1 LPAHRRPLGDVEG
14 PLADFAR
21 ELRALRDSASPP
33 VPVREIARPTGKY
46 KPEDPRRDRP
56 AKQTIYAALSGKQ
69 LPTEETL
76 EVMVQAW
83 AANGKK
89 DLHYWRT
96 RRREVQEKLALSAE
110 ERSTKPFSHYVKT
123 LFQDVLKIID
133 HSVEAAAFH
142 RKLATVIDKKRKN
155 PILTS
160 GYPEKTA
167 YAVYSGY
174 RLPSEDVLNDFIRI
188 AEASDEEVEAL
199 RELWRS
205 AVVSVGYL
213 AAMVILAGGQGLM
226 ANAELREM
234 SIDAMRP

>member
-1 LPAHRRPLGDVEG
+1 MPAHRRPLGDAEG

-21 ELRALRDSASPP
+21 ELRALRDSAHPP
-33 VPVREIARPTGKY
+33 IPVREITRPAGKY

-76 EVMVQAW
+76 EVMVRAW
-83 AANGKK
+83 AANGK
-89 DLHYWRT
+89 DDFHYWKT

-110 ERSTKPFSHYVKT
+110 KKSTKPFSLHVKT
-123 LFQDVLKIID
+123 LFQDVPMIID

-142 RKLATVIDKKRKN
+142 RKLVATIGGKS
-155 PILTS
+155 PILAS
-160 GYPEKTA
+160 VYPEKTA

-174 RLPSEDVLNDFIRI
+174 RLPSEGVLNDFIRI
-188 AEASDEEVEAL
+188 AEASARDAEVL

-205 AVVSVGYL
+205 AVKSAGYL

-226 ANAELREM
+226 ANAGLREM
-234 SIDAMRP
+234 NMDAMRP